1 MMGRWVGQPTTVPIR
16 RPSPEVTAAAATPMP
31 SWRRPLAPTTPAPL
45 TDRAPGPNA
54 RPPRRRSP
62 TSPAHPNRAGWRGR
76 RAGRP
81 ATAASSWC
89 GSRRPATATLSSK
102 HMAADNHTTIVGN
115 LVDDPE
121 LRFTNTGI
129 AAGHRRSHCSLCS
142 AAFGN
147 VCPDQREGR
156 HERLTDRRADHV
168 GGGLPVASNSNR
180 PSTSAAPPDGQRI
193 GVRSGWRRSSTRR
206 S

>member
-1 MMGRWVGQPTTVPIR
+1 MGRWVGQPTTVPNR

-31 SWRRPLAPTTPAPL
+31 SWRRPLAPITPAPL

-89 GSRRPATATLSSK
+89 GTRRPATATLSSK
-102 HMAADNHTTIVGN
+102 QMAADNHTTIVGN

-121 LRFTNTGI
+121 LRFTNTR
-129 AAGHRRSHCSLCS
+129 HRRGPQTARIARYLVPHS
-142 AAFGN
+142 AMFA
-147 VCPDQREGR
+147 RISGR
-156 HERLTDRRADHV
+156 A
-168 GGGLPVASNSNR
+168 G
-180 PSTSAAPPDGQRI
+180 TSASPTAGRTTSA
-193 GVRSGWRRSSTRR
+193 VACLSRRTRTGLDLGR
-206 S
+206 PA